1 MKKILAVVLTV
12 MMLLGTLSVAS
23 SAENYGSINF
33 FEEKNSAGNKIV
45 NSNQAVISFKLG
57 AGKITS
63 GVWAYD
69 IDSESFDYKEV
80 FSGDYYYMIP
90 QSSTA
95 QTVGT
100 SVYLP
105 VVTAPSG
112 MVFNGWSDS
121 QGQIHACGT
130 EYYIPSYAVGN
141 IIRLEA
147 DYSLAQPE
155 EGTMDG
161 AMGILIKVFGSIIGL
176 LFLSDKH
183 GTAAIEEGMALVEK
197 LIGGLFE

>member
-45 NSNQAVISFKLG
+45 NSNQVVISFKLG

-69 IDSESFDYKEV
+69 IDRETFDYKEV
-80 FSGDYYYMIP
+80 FVGDYYYMIP
-90 QSSTA
+90 QTSTA

-100 SVYLP
+100 SILLP
-105 VVTAPSG
+105 TITPPSG

-121 QGQIHACGT
+121 NGQIHAYGT
-130 EYYIPSYAVGN
+130 EYYIPSYAVGTV
-141 IIRLEA
+141 IRLEA

-161 AMGILIKVFGSIIGL
+161 AMGILVKVFGSIIGL